1 MSTEPTPHA
10 DPKAT
15 RRVAAAALVGSALEW
30 YDFYLYGT
38 AAALVF
44 NRIIFTDADPTVATL
59 AAFATLAVGYF
70 IRPLGGLI
78 FGRLGDIV
86 GRKNV
91 LIITL
96 LVMGASTVAMAFVP
110 TFEQV
115 GIWAPIILVVLRAVQ
130 GIGAGAEFGGAA
142 ILSVEHASP
151 RSRGLQGAWPAVGVY
166 LGLLLASGAFALVTQ
181 LPEEQFLSWGW
192 RIPFAASIVVI
203 AVALFIRLKLTESPA
218 FLEAQRKEAEKA
230 AAAEANTGVGASAAP
245 AAPAKVSPVADV
257 FRFEKKAALVLI
269 GAQTPQN
276 VLAYVN
282 LTFLTAYLVG
292 TLKLANSIGPIAITV
307 ATFVTMISL
316 PLFGALSDRVGRKP
330 VVLFGIVFSAL
341 FVFPYFW
348 LIDGT
353 TSPLWITVAVVI
365 SLALGVGAMFGPQ
378 GAYFSELFTARS
390 RFTGLAFSR
399 EVAGAISG
407 GLTPLIAVALVAAA
421 SGASWLVALFVIAAC
436 AIGFV
441 AVVLG
446 PETRGR
452 SLEALTVPE
461 LTASTGSFRP

>member
-1 MSTEPTPHA
+1 MSDTTMTKPTH
-10 DPKAT
+10 DSRST

-44 NRIIFTDADPTVATL
+44 NKIIFTSVDPTVATL

-91 LIITL
+91 LVITL
-96 LVMGASTVAMAFVP
+96 LVMGFSTVAMAFVP
-110 TFEQV
+110 TYAQV
-115 GIWAPIILVVLRAVQ
+115 GVWAPIILVLLRAVQ

-142 ILSVEHASP
+142 ILSVEHATP

-181 LPEEQFLSWGW
+181 LPEDAFLSWGW
-192 RIPFAASIVVI
+192 RIPFMASIVVI
-203 AVALFIRLKLTESPA
+203 AVALFIRLRLAESPA
-218 FLEAQRKEAEKA
+218 FLEAQEKA
-230 AAAEANTGVGASAAP
+230 QQK
-245 AAPAKVSPVADV
+245 KVKVTPVADV

-269 GAQTPQN
+269 GTQTPQN

-307 ATFVTMISL
+307 ATFVTMITL
-316 PLFGALSDRVGRKP
+316 PLAGHLSDRVGRKP
-330 VVLFGIVFSAL
+330 VVLFGIVFSAI
-341 FVFPYFW
+341 FVFPYFAI
-348 LIDGT
+348 IDGT
-353 TSPLWITVAVVI
+353 KSPLWITLAVTI
-365 SLALGVGAMFGPQ
+365 SLAVGVGAMFGPQ

-436 AIGFV
+436 LIGFV
-441 AVVLG
+441 ATVLG

-461 LTASTGSFRP
+461 LKASTGKFE

>member
-1 MSTEPTPHA
+1 MSRAEGTT
-10 DPKAT
+10 T
-15 RRVAAAALVGSALEW
+15 GVNRRVAAAALVGSALEW

-78 FGRLGDIV
+78 FGRLGDTV

-91 LIITL
+91 LVITL
-96 LVMGASTVAMAFVP
+96 LVMGVSTVAMAFVP
-110 TFEQV
+110 SYEQV
-115 GIWAPIILVVLRAVQ
+115 GVWAPIILVLLRAVQ

-142 ILSVEHASP
+142 ILSVESAP
-151 RSRGLQGAWPAVGVY
+151 ARSRGLQGAWPAVGVY

-181 LPEEQFLSWGW
+181 LPEDDFLSLGW
-192 RIPFAASIVVI
+192 RIPFAASVVVI
-203 AVALFIRLKLTESPA
+203 AVALFIRLKLAESPA
-218 FLEAQRKEAEKA
+218 FLEAQER
-230 AAAEANTGVGASAAP
+230 AAAEPTVKAAP
-245 AAPAKVSPVADV
+245 IGSV

-292 TLKLANSIGPIAITV
+292 TLKLANSVGPIAVTA
-307 ATFVTMISL
+307 ATFATMITL

-330 VVLFGIVFSAL
+330 VVLFGIGFSAL
-341 FVFPYFW
+341 FVFPYFAI
-348 LIDGT
+348 IDGT
-353 TSPLWITVAVVI
+353 RSPLGITLAVVV
-365 SLALGVGAMFGPQ
+365 SLGVGVGAMFGPQ
-378 GAYFSELFTARS
+378 GAYFSELFTARA

-399 EVAGAISG
+399 EIAGALSG

-436 AIGFV
+436 AVGF
-441 AVVLG
+441 AATALG

-452 SLEALTVPE
+452 SLEALTPAE
-461 LTASTGSFRP
+461 LAASTPPRGPLAG